1 VVGLG
6 AGQGCIACED
16 RSRLC
21 LSRRNGAGRRRR
33 KRQGRGEKE
42 TMMAVAR
49 GRAPVPPC
57 RPRACSV
64 PPRCRPVHAPRRF
77 FPLSAVPSSSHGS
90 QRFDRPA
97 SSAMEMVQRARRRCW
112 SVDQPSCSSSVHHTR
127 ALPVPRLLSRPARL
141 ASPGQE
147 PYPGEAA
154 TDGWNAPTALAR
166 PVENRS
172 RCTSRD
178 EFRCRGQSEANSVT
192 QTDRNKS
199 AVRLRRVAKQPGR

>member
-1 VVGLG
+1 
-6 AGQGCIACED
+6 
-16 RSRLC
+16 
-21 LSRRNGAGRRRR
+21 
-33 KRQGRGEKE
+33 
-42 TMMAVAR
+42 MAVAR

-141 ASPGQE
+141 ASPGQ
-147 PYPGEAA
+147 AA
-154 TDGWNAPTALAR
+154 AY
-166 PVENRS
+166 
-172 RCTSRD
+172 
-178 EFRCRGQSEANSVT
+178 
-192 QTDRNKS
+192 RNLTR
-199 AVRLRRVAKQPGR
+199 VRLRRTGGTRPQLFPDQWRTDRGAQVATSSDAGDRARPTASLRQIATNLLLGYAESPSNLAGSWSTLTTQSVGELLYPWLSSWALGP